1 MGRSSSGRHL
11 LELGSFK
18 DSRRRLFFS
27 MKSVACKKKR
37 LPAIKSVC
45 LQKKAFACNKKHLPA
60 ILFCASIF
68 FGSGASRFFPVHLR
82 LYDYLTR
89 HDSFIIYIYMKKAFL
104 TVKCL

>member
-45 LQKKAFACNKKHLPA
+45 LQKKAFACNKKRLPA
-60 ILFCASIF
+60 IKSVCLQFYFVPPFFLEAAHRAFFLYTCASTTI
-68 FGSGASRFFPVHLR
+68 
-82 LYDYLTR
+82 
-89 HDSFIIYIYMKKAFL
+89 
-104 TVKCL
+104 